1 MSRDRMG
8 SEMEERILSA
18 SSYDSALTTFIA
30 QWSLSAMDGDAHE
43 IPTTYRL
50 CDFAIIIQLLWV
62 SV

>member
-1 MSRDRMG
+1 
-8 SEMEERILSA
+8 MEERILSA
-18 SSYDSALTTFIA
+18 SSYDSALTAFIA

-50 CDFAIIIQLLWV
+50 CDFAIITQVLWV